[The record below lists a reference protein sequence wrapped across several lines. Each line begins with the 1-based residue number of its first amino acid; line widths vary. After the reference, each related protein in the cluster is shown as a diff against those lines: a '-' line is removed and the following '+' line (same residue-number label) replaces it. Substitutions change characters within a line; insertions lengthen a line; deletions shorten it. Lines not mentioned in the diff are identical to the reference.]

1 MNINAKLK
9 YVLAAGV
16 AGVIMF
22 GNAVAANVVS
32 VNVGYDSTGA
42 AIIAPTNMAGAV
54 AAPYWNNLLGALG
67 SGNPSAA
74 AGTLTNN
81 TGAVVDDMTVA
92 FRGFNNSFNWNSPDA
107 SHTMFSSFLSGLP
120 MSVTISNVPYGI
132 YDVYVYYNG
141 FVNSNVLTWALTDI
155 EEEEVLETAYSARGQ
170 VNSLIMYD
178 SAGFVQSKYETLEEA
193 ETAVAADNGGN
204 YVAFNNLTAPHIS
217 IEKIEGNTELGFT
230 GIQVVEVIPE
240 PALMGFAFIAA
251 AGWVV
256 RRKR

>member
-1 MNINAKLK
+1 MNLTSHAKSMVTAGM
-9 YVLAAGV
+9 VLLCQAAM
-16 AGVIMF
+16 AEM
-22 GNAVAANVVS
+22 VS
-32 VNVGYDSTGA
+32 INVGYDSTGEA
-42 AIIAPTNMAGAV
+42 VIAPTNMAGAV
-54 AAPYWNNLLGALG
+54 PALYWNNFLGDLG

-81 TGAVVDDMTVA
+81 AGAVVDDMTVA
-92 FRGFNNSFNWNSPDA
+92 FQGFNNSFNWNSPDA

-120 MSVTISNVPYGI
+120 MSVTISNMPYGI

-193 ETAVAADNGGN
+193 EEAVATDNGGN

-230 GIQVVEVIPE
+230 GIQIVEVIPE
-240 PALMGFAFIAA
+240 PGLIGFAFIAA
-251 AGWVV
+251 AGWVI